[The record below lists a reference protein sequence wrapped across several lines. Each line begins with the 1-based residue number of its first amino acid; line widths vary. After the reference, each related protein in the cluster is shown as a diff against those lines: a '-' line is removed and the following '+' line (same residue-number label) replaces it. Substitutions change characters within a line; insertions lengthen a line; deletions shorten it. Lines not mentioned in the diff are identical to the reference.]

1 MPNGTP
7 SDAPR
12 EGEPQPISPKCP
24 SCRFRAGSEQ
34 MPNGFGMML
43 QVLPQHTIVTHFC
56 SRCET
61 VISIQTIP
69 SIQLMQ
75 MIEMTRQAG
84 ADRPKSLIA

>member
-1 MPNGTP
+1 MSDEPN
-7 SDAPR
+7 
-12 EGEPQPISPKCP
+12 EQPQPISAKCP
-24 SCRFRAGSEQ
+24 HCRFRAGSEQ
-34 MPNGFGMML
+34 IPNGFGMMM

-75 MIEMTRQAG
+75 MIEMTRQKLESP
-84 ADRPKSLIA
+84 PKSLLA